1 MDYIQIGLSPGD
13 AQFGETKKLSVA
25 DIALIT
31 GVPRFLLE
39 ESDPTFNNGETLTR
53 LFFNYTIMPI
63 CENIEGEISRK
74 LFKTSEMDR
83 FSVRFDLNQLLR
95 ADTEQR
101 GRYIDNLMKWGI
113 LNRNEVREM
122 EGWNPIEDGSGDK
135 FFVPL
140 NMVDPSDTEDD
151 GEEAGNDSDNENDE
165 ENEQ

>member
-1 MDYIQIGLSPGD
+1 
-13 AQFGETKKLSVA
+13 
-25 DIALIT
+25 
-31 GVPRFLLE
+31 
-39 ESDPTFNNGETLTR
+39 
-53 LFFNYTIMPI
+53 MPI
-63 CENIEGEISRK
+63 CENVEGEITRK

-140 NMVDPSDTEDD
+140 NMVDPSDTED
-151 GEEAGNDSDNENDE
+151 GEEAENDSDNENEE